1 MKKFSG
7 LLTFIALI
15 TLVISCNN
23 KPAASLT
30 EESVYQ
36 LPEEIKSLPF
46 GTTLG
51 LRAPEIELP
60 NPESEMMKLSD
71 LRGKVVLL
79 DFWAS
84 WCNPCRKENP
94 ILLKIYKEYA
104 ASSFTVGQGFEIY
117 SVSLDRNE
125 KAWKEA
131 IEADKLS
138 WPNMVCDM
146 QAAKSKATLDYGIQ
160 MIPSNFLLDQNGV
173 IIAINLRGEAL
184 SEKLESLLAAE

>member
-1 MKKFSG
+1 MKKIPG
-7 LLTFIALI
+7 LLFLAAFFIVLQ
-15 TLVISCNN
+15 SCNN
-23 KPAASLT
+23 SPASKDT
-30 EESVYQ
+30 ESVYT
-36 LPEEIKSLPF
+36 LPEEIKALPF

-60 NPESEMMKLSD
+60 NPEGQMMKLSD
-71 LRGKVVLL
+71 LQGKLVLL

-94 ILLKIYKEYA
+94 ELVKVYKEFA

-125 KAWKEA
+125 EAWKEA
-131 IEADKLS
+131 IETDKLT
-138 WPNMVCDM
+138 WPNMVSDM
-146 QAAKSKATLDYGIQ
+146 LAAKSKATIDYGIQ

-173 IIAINLRGEAL
+173 IIAINLRGNAL
-184 SEKLESLLAAE
+184 SEKLESLLETK